1 MLVSA
6 IYYFHEIYWSDS
18 PGNAPLSESDFLEP
32 IKIFKMTFPPSQAN
46 GQPPLTG
53 ISNQTLDLIPFQQRP
68 NP

>member
-6 IYYFHEIYWSDS
+6 MYYFHEIYRNDS
-18 PGNAPLSESDFLEP
+18 PGNAPLSESDFVEP
-32 IKIFKMTFPPSQAN
+32 IKIFKMASLPSQ
-46 GQPPLTG
+46 G